1 MSAFLRRATRLQLL
15 SSRRWNHRSSRLSD
29 EAGGS
34 IQRREEVW
42 DDPTM
47 DPEVKK
53 VLDNQAIAIQSLA
66 EALEIASVYI
76 EGAVQVDRGSTAVAI
91 RTKAR
96 AAVDL
101 LGAR

>member
-1 MSAFLRRATRLQLL
+1 MLGRDRRAPRL
-15 SSRRWNHRSSRLSD
+15 D
-29 EAGGS
+29 EAVTMAQS
-34 IQRREEVW
+34 PQTAEVCH
-42 DDPTM
+42 DPAM
-47 DPEVKK
+47 DPEMKK
-53 VLDNQAIAIQSLA
+53 LLDNQAVAIQSLA

-101 LGAR
+101 LGALS